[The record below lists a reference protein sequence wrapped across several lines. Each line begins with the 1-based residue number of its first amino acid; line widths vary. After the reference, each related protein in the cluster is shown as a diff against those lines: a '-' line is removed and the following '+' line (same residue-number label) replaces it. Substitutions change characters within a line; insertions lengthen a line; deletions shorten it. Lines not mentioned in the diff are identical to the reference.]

1 MKKYL
6 IYLIITF
13 SCAWQLRA
21 QAPIVTTGV
30 TIKDAYD
37 NVLTS
42 RQGDFVNQLIGTYA
56 GWDSEAIIVGGY
68 NASSIYNATS
78 TKRIY
83 LGGPFSGTY
92 FLAMDIPS
100 GNLGLNTGNPQSYF
114 HGGNNKVFE
123 ILNPNTEFN
132 SQSHLILSNNSTLSG
147 SSAGSITWM
156 AKNAQFNKG
165 MAYIG
170 AQLMD
175 DATNDAR
182 ARLLFATSNGAQP
195 NVRMIIDPVGN
206 VGIGTFN
213 PEDKLTVNGRIKANE
228 IRVNGQQAP
237 DYVFEPDYQK
247 LSLSEL
253 EAYIKKYKHLPE
265 VPSASE
271 AEKNGIELGEMN
283 KLLLK
288 KIEELTLHLIEQGK
302 EIKALKMQRLN
313 GNNTSA
319 KQLKPSVKSIK
330 NNQRN

>member
-1 MKKYL
+1 MKKHL
-6 IYLIITF
+6 IYMIITF
-13 SCAWQLRA
+13 SYAWQLHA

-68 NASSIYNATS
+68 NASSFYNATS

-83 LGGPFSGTY
+83 LGGPFSGTN
-92 FLAMDIPS
+92 FLTMDIPS

-123 ILNPNTEFN
+123 ILNPNTEMN

-165 MAYIG
+165 MAYVG
-170 AQLMD
+170 AQLTD

-195 NVRMIIDPVGN
+195 VVRMVIDPVGN
-206 VGIGTFN
+206 IGIGTYN

-228 IRVNGQQAP
+228 IQGEWTRRFLIMYFMRITKIFLYQNSRPTLKNINICLRFPQQKR
-237 DYVFEPDYQK
+237 QK
-247 LSLSEL
+247 RTEL
-253 EAYIKKYKHLPE
+253 NW
-265 VPSASE
+265 
-271 AEKNGIELGEMN
+271 EK
-283 KLLLK
+283 
-288 KIEELTLHLIEQGK
+288 
-302 EIKALKMQRLN
+302 
-313 GNNTSA
+313 
-319 KQLKPSVKSIK
+319 
-330 NNQRN
+330 

>member
-6 IYLIITF
+6 IYMLITLTG
-13 SCAWQLRA
+13 AWQLRA

-42 RQGDFVNQLIGTYA
+42 RQGDFVHQLIGTYA
-56 GWDSEAIIVGGY
+56 GWDPEAIFVGGY
-68 NASSIYNATS
+68 NASSVYNATS

-83 LGGPFSGTY
+83 LGGPLSGTY
-92 FLAMDIPS
+92 FLGMDIPT
-100 GNLGLNTGNPQSYF
+100 GNLGLNVMNPQSYF

-123 ILNPNTEFN
+123 ILNPNTEIN

-147 SSAGSITWM
+147 SSAGSITWV

-170 AQLMD
+170 AQLTD

-182 ARLLFATSNGAQP
+182 ARLFFATSNGAQP
-195 NVRMIIDPVGN
+195 VVRMVIDPVGN
-206 VGIGTFN
+206 IGIGTYN

-228 IRVNGQQAP
+228 IQVNGQEAP
-237 DYVFEPDYQK
+237 DYVFHENYKNLP
-247 LSLSEL
+247 LPEL
-253 EAYIKKYKHLPE
+253 EAYIKKHKHLPE
-265 VPSASE
+265 VPSAEE

-283 KLLLK
+283 KLLQK
-288 KIEELTLHLIEQGK
+288 NIEELNLHLIELYK
-302 EIKALKMQRLN
+302 EIMDMKMKQLN
-313 GNNTSA
+313 GA
-319 KQLKPSVKSIK
+319 KQLKPAVKSIK
-330 NNQRN
+330 NQTRN